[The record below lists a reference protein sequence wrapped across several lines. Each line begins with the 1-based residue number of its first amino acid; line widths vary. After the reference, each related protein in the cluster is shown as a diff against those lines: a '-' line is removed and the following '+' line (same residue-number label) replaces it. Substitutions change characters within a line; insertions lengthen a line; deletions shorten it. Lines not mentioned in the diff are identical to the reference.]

1 MMTSSHL
8 KGHLFERAVDAL
20 MLTLI
25 ASLALGL
32 PLGDLY
38 RDHGEITRMSILLQV
53 GEEESAD
60 YISRVL
66 DGDEPE
72 IEVGIGLLSPKYR
85 IAQERV
91 VEIPDYVRKRFLA
104 SAVEP
109 FVYRIPKVSV
119 IEVELLVEGEP
130 MQAHMFDLG
139 MEPLHSDLIYKNLN
153 FTLEDQPRFR
163 EAVEESARLHGG
175 EVELTLRGRARTHY
189 VFFKSWLQFSTT
201 HYPIVSAPEAVYSS
215 SRWVDLSGLPIHK
228 AVAGQT
234 IYIDLRVE
242 NPARIHTLHGNVTAI
257 IYEVGTME
265 EVHRIEKMLMLA
277 PGSSSNHYFAF
288 TPPRPGAYTYELKGS
303 DGEALLN
310 ESSASIL
317 VESG

>member
-1 MMTSSHL
+1 MMTSIHL

-38 RDHGEITRMSILLQV
+38 RDHGEITQMSILLQV

-66 DGDEPE
+66 YGDEPE

-85 IAQERV
+85 MAQERV
-91 VEIPDYVRKRFLA
+91 VEIPEYVRRRFLA

-130 MQAHMFDLG
+130 MQAHTFDLG

-153 FTLEDQPRFR
+153 FTLEDPSRFR

-189 VFFKSWLQFSTT
+189 QMGRSIRTT
-201 HYPIVSAPEAVYSS
+201 YKQG
-215 SRWVDLSGLPIHK
+215 SGGPDDIHRPQ
-228 AVAGQT
+228 GRESCE
-234 IYIDLRVE
+234 D
-242 NPARIHTLHGNVTAI
+242 PH
-257 IYEVGTME
+257 
-265 EVHRIEKMLMLA
+265 
-277 PGSSSNHYFAF
+277 
-288 TPPRPGAYTYELKGS
+288 PPRQRNGDHIRGWNHGGGS
-303 DGEALLN
+303 PHREDADARSRQLIEPLRRLHVSEAW
-310 ESSASIL
+310 SIH
-317 VESG
+317 V

>member
-8 KGHLFERAVDAL
+8 KGHQFERAVDAL
-20 MLTLI
+20 ILTLI

-60 YISRVL
+60 YINRVL
-66 DGDEPE
+66 NGDEPE

-85 IAQERV
+85 MAQERV

-130 MQAHMFDLG
+130 MQAHTFDLG
-139 MEPLHSDLIYKNLN
+139 MEPLHSELIYKNLN
-153 FTLEDQPRFR
+153 FTLEDPSHFR

-189 VFFKSWLQFSTT
+189 VFFKSWL
-201 HYPIVSAPEAVYSS
+201 P
-215 SRWVDLSGLPIHK
+215 GLPIHK
-228 AVAGQT
+228 TVAGQT

-257 IYEVGTME
+257 IYEAGTME
-265 EVHRIEKMLMLA
+265 EVHRIEKMMMLA
-277 PGSSSNHYFAF
+277 PSSSSNHYFAF
-288 TPPRPGAYTYELKGS
+288 TPPRPGAYTYEFKGS
-303 DGEALLN
+303 DGKILLN